1 MRYGRSWLKLP
12 LYFGHGNYFMA
23 FFYTTYPNGA
33 VYELSFTTQQPASQ
47 STMLHSTVV
56 MVAMFSISF
65 SLGVCFTLGCFY
77 LQACCKPKQGPRNQK
92 TKPIVVPQPP
102 TKRAR
107 PSDTPTTS
115 QPAPKRA
122 RSMDHSTPTAR
133 HQGHAKPAIVTIPW
147 PIPSK
152 LP

>member
-1 MRYGRSWLKLP
+1 MRYGGGLAQVASVL
-12 LYFGHGNYFMA
+12 GHGNYFIA
-23 FFYTTYPNGA
+23 FFYTNGA
-33 VYELSFTTQQPASQ
+33 VYELSVSTQQPASQ
-47 STMLHSTVV
+47 STMLHTTVI
-56 MVAMFSISF
+56 MVAMFAISF

-92 TKPIVVPQPP
+92 TKPTVVPQPP

-107 PSDTPTTS
+107 PLDTPTTT

-122 RSMDHSTPTAR
+122 RPMDTTTPTAR
-133 HQGHAKPAIVTIPW
+133 YHGHAKQAIVTIPW